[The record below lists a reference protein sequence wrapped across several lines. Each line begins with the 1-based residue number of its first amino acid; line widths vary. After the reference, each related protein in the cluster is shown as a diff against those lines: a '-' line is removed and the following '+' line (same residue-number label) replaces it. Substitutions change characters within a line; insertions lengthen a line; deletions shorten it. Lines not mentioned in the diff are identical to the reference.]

1 MVQGI
6 EPIELLQPGP
16 WRDLTATTPVRAG
29 RKAWRGGSNGS
40 SFELFEHGGSNGSG
54 FELFEHGS
62 LGMISYVYI
71 CRALP
76 TTWNIVFN
84 LLNKLPID
92 LILVAAQQLPLVTR
106 PD

>member
-1 MVQGI
+1 M
-6 EPIELLQPGP
+6 LQPGP

-29 RKAWRGGSNGS
+29 RKAWHGGSNDS

-62 LGMISYVYI
+62 LGMVSYIYI

-92 LILVAAQQLPLVTR
+92 LLLVAVQQLSLVTR

>member
-1 MVQGI
+1 M
-6 EPIELLQPGP
+6 LQPGP

-29 RKAWRGGSNGS
+29 RKAWHGGSNGS

-84 LLNKLPID
+84 LLD
-92 LILVAAQQLPLVTR
+92 SYQ
-106 PD
+106 